1 MVFSLAISF
10 SGHITFVSSCDLCE
24 AMNSAELWEES
35 DIPVGEKLVVR
46 SARGFRHTQT
56 NVTASE

>member
-1 MVFSLAISF
+1 
-10 SGHITFVSSCDLCE
+10 
-24 AMNSAELWEES
+24 MNSAELWEES